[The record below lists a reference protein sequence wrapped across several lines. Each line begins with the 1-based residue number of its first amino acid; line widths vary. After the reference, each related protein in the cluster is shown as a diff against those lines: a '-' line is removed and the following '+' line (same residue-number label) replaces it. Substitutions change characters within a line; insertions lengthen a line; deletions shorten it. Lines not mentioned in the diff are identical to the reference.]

1 MKCWVSKQGK
11 KGRVEFIFEGIF
23 WKTFKNK
30 DFGFKMFEKGPILM
44 PFLGLAPSKL
54 KIKKKEQAMCI
65 KKNRLVPFSIWVMG
79 RENRLFT
86 KGLRSLHCI
95 VKEKKIGRNY
105 TGCL

>member
-54 KIKKKEQAMCI
+54 K
-65 KKNRLVPFSIWVMG
+65 
-79 RENRLFT
+79 T
-86 KGLRSLHCI
+86 
-95 VKEKKIGRNY
+95 
-105 TGCL
+105 